1 MRRTMTM
8 KRVRTLATMVAL
20 AVLIVPTQSAGQ
32 ITLGF
37 GGGVTRSNISVEPD
51 DDFESNSS
59 TGIFVG
65 AFLGVPLTGVLSMT
79 IGGVYVQK
87 GGSFSS
93 EFFGDTINLGVAGAY
108 LSLPMTLQFALVS
121 GESVDFSIFAGPTF
135 GIETKCEVTLNVD
148 AGTGSGSCKDGVTI
162 SDGMSSTS
170 FTGLNTKS
178 LDIGAVLGGVVSF
191 AAGESARIFV
201 NGGYDLGLT
210 NVLEDEDV
218 FTSAKNR
225 AFFVGAGL
233 VLPLGG

>member
-1 MRRTMTM
+1 MKRTMTM
-8 KRVRTLATMVAL
+8 KIVRMLATMVAPV
-20 AVLIVPTQSAGQ
+20 ALIVPTQSAAQ

-37 GGGVTRSNISVEPD
+37 GGGVTRSNVSVEPD

-93 EFFGDTINLGVAGAY
+93 EFFGDTINLGAAGDY
-108 LSLPMTLQFALVS
+108 LSVPVTLQFALVS

-135 GIETKCEVTLNVD
+135 AIETKCEVTLSVD
-148 AGTGSGSCKDGVTI
+148 AGTGSGPCKDGVTI
-162 SDGMSSTS
+162 SDGTSSTS

-178 LDIGAVLGGVVSF
+178 LDIGAVFGGVVSF
-191 AAGESARIFV
+191 PAGESARIFV
-201 NGGYDLGLT
+201 SGGYDLGLT
-210 NVLEDEDV
+210 NVPEDEDI

-225 AFFVGAGL
+225 AFFLGAG
-233 VLPLGG
+233 VTFPVGG